1 MAEEIHCEPN
11 LLDSETRSNSYS
23 MGKTLTLMNIIIASK
38 LESETISKKKERK
51 KKKETENKIPSE
63 IAEKADEAGARLVG
77 RTVACSFA
85 HSLDCSLRKYVNKSW
100 LSH

>member
-23 MGKTLTLMNIIIASK
+23 MGKALTLMNIIIASK

-51 KKKETENKIPSE
+51 EKKRNREQDS
-63 IAEKADEAGARLVG
+63 
-77 RTVACSFA
+77 
-85 HSLDCSLRKYVNKSW
+85 
-100 LSH
+100 